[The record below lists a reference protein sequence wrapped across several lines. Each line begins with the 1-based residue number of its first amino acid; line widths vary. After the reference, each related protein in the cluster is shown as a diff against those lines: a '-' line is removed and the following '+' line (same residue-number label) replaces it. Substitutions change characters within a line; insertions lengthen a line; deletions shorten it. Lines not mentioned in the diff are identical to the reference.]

1 MSDMIRVP
9 GPSSPLEGRSAKVIA
24 VIVVGVLVAIIKPW
38 ATSAPAPAARATAL
52 PTPSVSPGPSVPGVA
67 NYDPEVFGIYEP
79 EARWELWPAGYLVS
93 FGYAIR
99 IDSVVTGAAPS
110 GSAPSGSAS
119 GSAAPASGLPPTP
132 VPSKPP
138 DGGPIWP
145 SIITVSSGSHI
156 TLLAV
161 NTPLGYS
168 VDSIRVARID
178 ADVDPSEVSMVRPSS
193 PWPDHFTIIGVDQGN
208 GRDARAEWP
217 PGHYRV
223 DMRFSPGPIERSVD
237 ILIEVPAGD
246 GPSASSA
253 APIQTTP

>member
-9 GPSSPLEGRSAKVIA
+9 GPSSPLEGRSAKIIA
-24 VIVVGVLVAIIKPW
+24 VIVIGVLVAIIKPW
-38 ATSAPAPAARATAL
+38 GTSAPDSAARPSPVL
-52 PTPSVSPGPSVPGVA
+52 PSPSRTPAPSFPAVA

-99 IDSVVTGAAPS
+99 IDSVTTGTSAGIGPSLAP
-110 GSAPSGSAS
+110 PSAS
-119 GSAAPASGLPPTP
+119 VPPPTP

-161 NTPLGYS
+161 NTPRSYS
-168 VDSIRVARID
+168 IESIRVARID
-178 ADVDPSEVSMVRPSS
+178 AAAHQSEVAIVRPPS
-193 PWPDHFTIIGVDQGN
+193 PWPDHFTIIGIDQGN
-208 GRDARAEWP
+208 GRDARADWP

-223 DMRFSPGPIERSVD
+223 EMRFSPGPIERSVD
-237 ILIEVPAGD
+237 ILIDEPDGD
-246 GPSASSA
+246 GPAASG
-253 APIQTTP
+253 APPIDTTP

>member
-1 MSDMIRVP
+1 M
-9 GPSSPLEGRSAKVIA
+9 
-24 VIVVGVLVAIIKPW
+24 
-38 ATSAPAPAARATAL
+38 
-52 PTPSVSPGPSVPGVA
+52 
-67 NYDPEVFGIYEP
+67 
-79 EARWELWPAGYLVS
+79 
-93 FGYAIR
+93 
-99 IDSVVTGAAPS
+99 
-110 GSAPSGSAS
+110 
-119 GSAAPASGLPPTP
+119 
-132 VPSKPP
+132 
-138 DGGPIWP
+138 WP

-178 ADVDPSEVSMVRPSS
+178 ADIDPSEVSMVRPPS

-223 DMRFSPGPIERSVD
+223 DMRFSPGPIQRSVD

-246 GPSASSA
+246 GPSAISA
-253 APIQTTP
+253 APIQATP